1 MFMWKKLLYDVLKV
15 VALKVRTWAT
25 HVQWNRKIHDEGGG
39 QKDPENTGKQR
50 SNTVN

>member
-1 MFMWKKLLYDVLKV
+1 MSMWKKLLYDVLKV

-25 HVQWNRKIHDEGGG
+25 HVQWNQKIHDEGSR
-39 QKDPENTGKQR
+39 QKDPEINGKQR